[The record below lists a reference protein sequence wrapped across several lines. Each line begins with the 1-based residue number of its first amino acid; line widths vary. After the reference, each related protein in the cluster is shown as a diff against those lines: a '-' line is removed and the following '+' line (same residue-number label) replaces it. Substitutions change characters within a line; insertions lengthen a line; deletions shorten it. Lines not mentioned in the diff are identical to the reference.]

1 MTKWL
6 KKVLS
11 SLGVCVCVRARACVK
26 KKKKKNKAKFTLEQ
40 AMKAQMG

>member
-11 SLGVCVCVRARACVK
+11 SLGVCVWEE
-26 KKKKKNKAKFTLEQ
+26 KAKFTLEQ